1 MSEQRKITVER
12 DNPVWQ
18 EYDREVKV
26 ELWHNP
32 NQTTSLRLSRE
43 EAWNL
48 RDELA
53 EFLAC
58 PVQKPQEAS

>member
-1 MSEQRKITVER
+1 MTEQRKITVGR

-32 NQTTSLRLSRE
+32 NQTTSLRLSRA
-43 EAWNL
+43 EA
-48 RDELA
+48 RDLLNGLA
-53 EFLAC
+53 EFLYVRET
-58 PVQKPQEAS
+58 P

>member
-1 MSEQRKITVER
+1 MNEQRKITVER

-43 EAWNL
+43 EALSL
-48 RDELA
+48 RDALTS
-53 EFLAC
+53 FL
-58 PVQKPQEAS
+58 QETS